1 MLLEEKER
9 AVTEVETVL
18 KKAHAHEIQDLHNNN
33 KEIINRQTSAL
44 QNAPET
50 FKVYTQLVRKAGEA
64 KTSFEGPLRQE
75 FERHLLK
82 LESSRVSEINMIKQQ
97 YEHWLKEKDKC
108 LEEFVKK
115 FNEYRKKKSEQL
127 RIAEKEIVRLY
138 SHTEQLEVILD
149 GVEKG
154 IYLVQQRQG
163 SQGKTTTGMGAHSEM
178 GAVMLP
184 KGLRPVNP
192 LKVGDDNLL
201 LTKKIVEKHNER
213 EKKLDKLKE
222 EAFHKSLQF
231 AAQASVMTMGPV
243 DPLLQQQIRDLLVAP
258 SNHKKSMQDARPAT
272 AAAATSDKIT
282 NNNDNAKP
290 PSTAPGLSRADIANN
305 SNNEERLA
313 YSAPQYPSSSSNNVA
328 FEVDDNYN
336 YDTLND
342 VTTLRAELMTL
353 RAEKEMTLEK
363 IAVELSS
370 NETITYI
377 KHLESEAEKQKQT
390 IKHLGNQMQNLKV
403 ANAALQRKVGQSK
416 Y

>member
-1 MLLEEKER
+1 MEEQGRQIQDMSNELVRCQTTIKHKEYEYKMLLEEKER

-18 KKAHAHEIQDLHNNN
+18 KKAHANEIQDLHNNN

-82 LESSRVSEINMIKQQ
+82 LENSRVSEINMIKQQ
-97 YEHWLKEKDKC
+97 YDHWLKDKDNS

-127 RIAEKEIVRLY
+127 RMAEKEIVRLY

-163 SQGKTTTGMGAHSEM
+163 SQGRTTTGMGGQTEM

-192 LKVGDDNLL
+192 LKVGD
-201 LTKKIVEKHNER
+201 
-213 EKKLDKLKE
+213 
-222 EAFHKSLQF
+222 
-231 AAQASVMTMGPV
+231 
-243 DPLLQQQIRDLLVAP
+243 
-258 SNHKKSMQDARPAT
+258 
-272 AAAATSDKIT
+272 
-282 NNNDNAKP
+282 
-290 PSTAPGLSRADIANN
+290 
-305 SNNEERLA
+305 
-313 YSAPQYPSSSSNNVA
+313 
-328 FEVDDNYN
+328 
-336 YDTLND
+336 
-342 VTTLRAELMTL
+342 
-353 RAEKEMTLEK
+353 
-363 IAVELSS
+363 
-370 NETITYI
+370 
-377 KHLESEAEKQKQT
+377 
-390 IKHLGNQMQNLKV
+390 
-403 ANAALQRKVGQSK
+403 
-416 Y
+416 